1 MAPATGIHGVLAPP
15 GDPQPAPR
23 RPASQ
28 SEPEGPQRS
37 LCEPTRAATALDLT
51 PAVGDE
57 PHTTVRISRSRRRWS
72 PTSMPESKE
81 IARTSCEQT
90 LSMTGLRY
98 RSVELTESV
107 LPHIENKRWRRQSLA
122 FRKAKP
128 RYLKESCGATG
139 LSFIQANKQWRLLQ
153 ESCCQVTLG
162 NLSLHQKAQALEISR
177 VRRVFNPHVL

>member
-37 LCEPTRAATALDLT
+37 LCEPTRGATALHLT

-72 PTSMPESKE
+72 PASMPESKE

-90 LSMTGLRY
+90 TAESGQMCRQNESSARAMLALWV
-98 RSVELTESV
+98 SV
-107 LPHIENKRWRRQSLA
+107 WRRARRESTFGMAWKVAGSAKCATCAFESLPIEHPPTA
-122 FRKAKP
+122 
-128 RYLKESCGATG
+128 
-139 LSFIQANKQWRLLQ
+139 
-153 ESCCQVTLG
+153 
-162 NLSLHQKAQALEISR
+162 
-177 VRRVFNPHVL
+177 

>member
-1 MAPATGIHGVLAPP
+1 MTQATWTRRVLAPP

-90 LSMTGLRY
+90 TA
-98 RSVELTESV
+98 ESGQMCRQNESSARAMLALWV
-107 LPHIENKRWRRQSLA
+107 SIWRRARRKSTFGIAWKVAGSAKCARCA
-122 FRKAKP
+122 F
-128 RYLKESCGATG
+128 ES
-139 LSFIQANKQWRLLQ
+139 
-153 ESCCQVTLG
+153 
-162 NLSLHQKAQALEISR
+162 
-177 VRRVFNPHVL
+177 PPM

>member
-37 LCEPTRAATALDLT
+37 LCEPTRAATALHLT

-90 LSMTGLRY
+90 TA
-98 RSVELTESV
+98 ESGQMCRQNESSARAMLALWV
-107 LPHIENKRWRRQSLA
+107 SIWRRARRKSTFGMAWKVAGSAKCATCAFESLLFEHPPTA
-122 FRKAKP
+122 
-128 RYLKESCGATG
+128 
-139 LSFIQANKQWRLLQ
+139 
-153 ESCCQVTLG
+153 
-162 NLSLHQKAQALEISR
+162 
-177 VRRVFNPHVL
+177 